1 MYIYTYIVYG
11 LYVIDEC
18 NIETHGMQPL
28 VGRLAEDPAW
38 VSAYLHRLSRMYHRD
53 KGHTCVI
60 GWSLG
65 NESGYTTLHNVMYTW
80 LKVRDGSRFVMYEPA
95 SYGGVSSSGSSSG
108 YDITGIDNPH
118 EKRLI
123 DDNSSDDEEVTL
135 INMIRNWFTSI
146 ITTSIAITNTNTNT
160 KVSNSTSKHNN
171 NNHNH
176 NNNHDNNTTAN
187 HTLPIQDSD
196 FMATDIL
203 CPMYARTDECIRLS
217 HLYPSLPL
225 IQCEY
230 AHMMG
235 RLYSSYGVY

>member
-1 MYIYTYIVYG
+1 
-11 LYVIDEC
+11 
-18 NIETHGMQPL
+18 
-28 VGRLAEDPAW
+28 
-38 VSAYLHRLSRMYHRD
+38 
-53 KGHTCVI
+53 
-60 GWSLG
+60 
-65 NESGYTTLHNVMYTW
+65 
-80 LKVRDGSRFVMYEPA
+80 MYEPA
-95 SYGGVSSSGSSSG
+95 SYGGVSNSGSSGSSSSSSG
-108 YDITGIDNPH
+108 YNITGIDNPH
-118 EKRLI
+118 EKRII

-146 ITTSIAITNTNTNT
+146 ITTSTTSSTANTNANTNT
-160 KVSNSTSKHNN
+160 KVSNTTSKHNN

-176 NNNHDNNTTAN
+176 DNNTTTN
-187 HTLPIQDSD
+187 HTLPLQDCD

-235 RLYSSYGVY
+235 RLYSSYGIY